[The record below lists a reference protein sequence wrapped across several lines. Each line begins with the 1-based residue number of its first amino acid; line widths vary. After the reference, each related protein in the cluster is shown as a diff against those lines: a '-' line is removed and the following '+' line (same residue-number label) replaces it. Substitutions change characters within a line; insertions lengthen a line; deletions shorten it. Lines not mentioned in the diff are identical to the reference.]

1 MAIKNLN
8 FLKIFL
14 FSPYVKA
21 LIAFIIFFAGA
32 KLIYFFLTHLVAK
45 WTKKTTTQLD
55 DIILSKVKGPIFYI
69 IVLAGIATAINFLP
83 IPVLFKE
90 ISSKAVVS
98 IVLVISCYLVA
109 VFLNLLIKTWI
120 NKRKVV
126 VGKARNESLVI
137 ISRKVLNLIIFILLI
152 VFILSLW
159 GVRVTGLVASLGIAG
174 LIIGLALQNTLANI
188 FGGIALIA
196 DGSFKIGDFIE
207 LESGETGKIIDVGLR
222 STRIE
227 SFDKG
232 NEIIVPNSK
241 LVMSKI
247 TNYGRPL
254 IRLKM
259 VVDIGVAYGSDIKR
273 VKQILLNCAKK
284 TEGVLKNPSPYVY
297 FMEMA
302 DFSLNFKIIFWID
315 SYKKRLEI
323 QDKIISSAYEE
334 LQSQGIQIPFPTR
347 TIYIEKSS

>member
-1 MAIKNLN
+1 MAAKILN

-14 FSPYVKA
+14 LSPYIKA
-21 LIAFIIFFAGA
+21 IIAFFIFFVGA

-45 WTKKTTTQLD
+45 WTKKTITQLD
-55 DIILSKVKGPIFYI
+55 DIILFKVKSPIFYI

-83 IPVLFKE
+83 IPTLFKE
-90 ISSKAVVS
+90 ITSKAVIS
-98 IVLVISCYLVA
+98 IVLAISCYLIA
-109 VFLNLLIKTWI
+109 IFFNLIIKAWI
-120 NKRKVV
+120 NRKKAI

-137 ISRKVLNLIIFILLI
+137 ISRKILNLIIFILLI
-152 VFILSLW
+152 TFILSLW
-159 GVRVTGLVASLGIAG
+159 GVKVTGLVASLGIAG

-188 FGGIALIA
+188 FGGIALIV

-207 LESGETGKIIDVGLR
+207 LENGESGKIIDVGLR

-241 LVMSKI
+241 LVMSEI

-259 VVDIGVAYGSDIKR
+259 IVNIGVAYGSDIKK

-284 TEGVLKNPSPYVY
+284 TDRVLKNPSPQVY
-297 FMEMA
+297 FIEMA
-302 DFSLNFKIIFWID
+302 DFSLNFKVIFWID
-315 SYKKRLEI
+315 TYRKRLEI
-323 QDKIISSAYEE
+323 QDKIISSVYEE

-347 TIYIEKSS
+347 TIYIEKSQ